1 MIESFLMVGQ
11 QVLTLFLLGA
21 VGFAIGKFRW
31 IDDHTSRGISN
42 MVMNVVFPCIMITSF
57 QRPLEQSSLRN
68 FGMVLLLGTIIHI
81 AALLL
86 AHTLLPRRDT
96 ARPLYEF
103 GVIFSNCAFMSYPL
117 QTAMLG
123 TIGVFYGSAYVVVY
137 TVLSWTY
144 GIWLLTGDKKNLSLR
159 PILLNPGVIGVLI
172 ALPLYLL
179 QISLPSVLMTPM
191 QYISNLNTP
200 LPMMIVGY
208 QLSHV
213 DLRGALRSRSCWV
226 SMALRLVVVPLLS
239 LGLCYALQVERSVA
253 LTVVIASSAPA
264 GAALSMF
271 AARFE
276 KDTDLASSIVSTH
289 TVFSVLT
296 MPLIVGLAQYLIG

>member
-21 VGFAIGKFRW
+21 VGFAIGKLRW

-57 QRPLEQSSLRN
+57 QRPLEQSSLHN

-208 QLSHV
+208 QLSHA